1 MTPKDN
7 ILSFLGT
14 APLVITKGIAV
25 RAKARRLQRGWSR
38 EELARRAGVSPW
50 TLKHF
55 EVSGQIGL
63 ETLAKLA
70 VVLEGV
76 PDFEK
81 LFSPGAIVPQTM
93 AQLERLNPPERKRG
107 KTFR

>member
-1 MTPKDN
+1 MDKDI
-7 ILSFLGT
+7 ILPFMGT
-14 APLVITKGIAV
+14 SPLAITKGIAA
-25 RAKARRLQRGWSR
+25 RAKARRLQLGWSR
-38 EELARRAGVSPW
+38 EELAKRAGVSPW

-70 VVLEGV
+70 VVLEV
-76 PDFEK
+76 VTEFEK